1 MENSKEKGLPLF
13 LFFKNR
19 KKNLP
24 FSKTIRIFAAET
36 TLIWE
41 MDNYTLHTSYITLI
55 RCLILSFILSFAMHA
70 MADGQV
76 DDRLRQLIAE
86 GNTLAQAEQ
95 YSDALE
101 RFTTALK
108 LAEKEKHARGIYIS
122 CINIGNTFTK
132 TEDYSNAFYY
142 YKQGLEAA
150 IKSGDED
157 TEAMAL
163 INLVGCCAE
172 QKDIEQAKQ
181 FNQQFIN
188 TKMRDLKFKHYYTL
202 YNNSVIAKLEGKYD
216 LARYYILEAM
226 KQMPPNQHT
235 KGLAHRIDL
244 GDICMEEGNFAE
256 AATYYISVL
265 DSAQTVGLLDYS
277 RYACEHIAEA
287 YEKLGKQEEAVLY
300 RNRALAIGDTLFNQ
314 QQMNLAKSKLN
325 TFEREKRERKIFSL
339 NTSLNLSLF
348 VITFVGIL
356 LLLSLIFLYVIR
368 KKNQNLIQSY
378 QLLIEKNADLSKQNE
393 QSKLLREQYLS
404 ALDRIEEIENDATA
418 EKPATAQ
425 SPYLNDQQMTR
436 LAKRITAI
444 MEDVDTIS
452 NPDFSQSRLVELT
465 GSNST
470 YVSNV
475 INNVFGKNFK
485 TLLNEYR
492 IREACKRLVDK
503 EHYGNLT
510 IEAIYRELG
519 YVSPTVFINAFKK
532 VNGMTPSQYQKL
544 ARAQNDS

>member
-1 MENSKEKGLPLF
+1 MNHLTHHTF
-13 LFFKNR
+13 L
-19 KKNLP
+19 
-24 FSKTIRIFAAET
+24 
-36 TLIWE
+36 
-41 MDNYTLHTSYITLI
+41 ITHARLYFLAI
-55 RCLILSFILSFAMHA
+55 VLSFALHA
-70 MADGQV
+70 IADEQV
-76 DDRLRQLIAE
+76 DERLRQLIAE

-95 YSDALE
+95 YSEALDS
-101 RFTTALK
+101 FTAALK
-108 LAEKEKHARGIYIS
+108 LAEKEKHTRGIYIS
-122 CINIGNTFTK
+122 CINIGNTFNK
-132 TEDYSNAFYY
+132 TEDFDNALYY
-142 YKQGLEAA
+142 YKQGLDAA
-150 IKSGDED
+150 VKSGDD
-157 TEAMAL
+157 NTKAMAL

-172 QKDIEQAKQ
+172 KKDIKQAKE
-181 FNQQFIN
+181 FNEQFIN
-188 TKMRDLKFKHYYTL
+188 TPMNDLKFKHYYTL
-202 YNNSVIAKLEGKYD
+202 YNNSIIAKIEGKYD
-216 LARYYILEAM
+216 LARFYIREAI
-226 KQMPPNQHT
+226 KQMPPNQQSH
-235 KGLAHRIDL
+235 GLPHYIDL
-244 GDICMEEGNFAE
+244 GDICIEEHKYEKAIEIYNN
-256 AATYYISVL
+256 VL
-265 DSAQTVGLLDYS
+265 DSAQANGMHYYS
-277 RYACEHIAEA
+277 RYACEHIAQA
-287 YEKLGKQEEAVLY
+287 YEALGEQEEATKY

-314 QQMNLAKSKLN
+314 EQLNLAKSKLN
-325 TFEREKRERKIFSL
+325 TFERDKRERKILSL
-339 NTSLNLSLF
+339 NSSLNRSF
-348 VITFVGIL
+348 FGIAFVGIL

-404 ALDRIEEIENDATA
+404 ALDRIEEIENDASS
-418 EKPATAQ
+418 EKPAIAQ

-452 NPDFSQSRLVELT
+452 DPDFSQSRLVELT

-503 EHYGNLT
+503 ENYGNLT